1 MDIIDRRL
9 NPKGKSLGNR
19 QRFIRRARAQIREA
33 VRENLRDRK
42 ISDSE
47 SGETI
52 VIPSE
57 GIHEPEL
64 KPDPESGERHR
75 ILPGNQEF
83 QEGDRIPR
91 PPREDGGGGREGS
104 EEGEGEDSFAFALT
118 REEFLDIFFED
129 LELPDLVKRKLKSE
143 KSPKPQ
149 RAGYAKSGAPHRMNM
164 VRTMRNSLVR
174 RVALGRPS
182 EQAITQI
189 ETELSRLQ
197 SGEIEP
203 ADGRDTETRIAELE
217 DWLAR
222 ARSRRAHVPFIDPL
236 DLRYDR
242 FEYKPRPVAQ
252 AVMFCLM
259 DVSASMDEDMKDLA
273 KRFFMLLHMFLERRY
288 EHVEVVFIRHTHRAQ
303 EVDEESFFYGRET
316 GGTIVS
322 SAFKEMRRVVD
333 ERYPVDDWNIYVAQA
348 SDGDDAPGDVAR
360 CLRMLDEDIL
370 PLAQY
375 MAYVEVGSDNRGPI
389 GFTAN
394 QDSSLWSG
402 YSEVANRNENFAMRR
417 IQHPRDIFPVFRGLF
432 SKEEAAT

>member
-42 ISDSE
+42 ISDTD

-57 GIHEPEL
+57 GIHEPQFTQ
-64 KPDPESGERHR
+64 DGESGERHR
-75 ILPGNQEF
+75 VLPGNKEY

-91 PPREDGGGGREGS
+91 PPSGGGQGGREGA
-104 EEGEGEDSFAFALT
+104 EDGEGEDSFAFALT

-129 LELPDLVKRKLKSE
+129 LELPDLLKRKLKSE

-149 RAGYAKSGAPHRMNM
+149 RAGYSKDGAPHRMNL

-182 EQAITQI
+182 EQAIDQI
-189 ETELSRLQ
+189 EIELARLQ
-197 SGEIEP
+197 AGEISP
-203 ADGRDTETRIAELE
+203 ADGRDPGTRIAELE
-217 DWLAR
+217 EWLAK
-222 ARSRRAHVPFIDPL
+222 ARGRQARIPFIDPL
-236 DLRYDR
+236 DLRFDR

-322 SAFKEMRRVVD
+322 SAFREMMRVVD
-333 ERYPVDDWNIYVAQA
+333 ERYPLDDWNIYVAQA

-360 CLRMLDEDIL
+360 CIDMLDQRIL
-370 PLAQY
+370 PTCQY
-375 MAYVEVGSDNRGPI
+375 MAYVEVGSENRGPV
-389 GFTAN
+389 GFSAN
-394 QDSSLWSG
+394 QESSLWSG
-402 YSEVANRNENFAMRR
+402 YSDVAQRRDNFAMRR
-417 IQHPRDIFPVFRGLF
+417 IAHPRDIFPVFRGLF
-432 SKEEAAT
+432 SREETPS

>member
-42 ISDSE
+42 ISDTD

-52 VIPSE
+52 VIPAE
-57 GIHEPEL
+57 GIHEPEF

-75 ILPGNQEF
+75 VLPGNQEF

-91 PPREDGGGGREGS
+91 PPSDSGGGGREGS

-118 REEFLDIFFED
+118 RDEFLDIFFED

-182 EQAITQI
+182 EQAVNQI
-189 ETELSRLQ
+189 ETELERLK
-197 SGEIEP
+197 SGEILP
-203 ADGRDTETRIAELE
+203 ADGREPDARIAELE
-217 DWLAR
+217 DWLAKARNRR
-222 ARSRRAHVPFIDPL
+222 ARVPFIDPL

-322 SAFKEMRRVVD
+322 SAFKEMQRVVD

-348 SDGDDAPGDVAR
+348 SDGDDAPGDVQR
-360 CLRMLDEDIL
+360 CIQMLDEQVL

-375 MAYVEVGSDNRGPI
+375 MAYVEVGGENRGPI
-389 GFTAN
+389 GFAPN

-402 YSEVANRNENFAMRR
+402 YSEVAGRHDNFAMRR
-417 IQHPRDIFPVFRGLF
+417 IAHPRDIFPVFRGLF
-432 SKEEAAT
+432 SREDAVS